1 MLRAKQMGLSI
12 AELDEMEEGL
22 VMDMVIESGNDACSD
37 EYCQVADQHMYDT
50 FWQDRSIYGMINS
63 LKSFVIKIFDRKIR
77 KANQS
82 CCSYI

>member
-37 EYCQVADQHMYDT
+37 EYVADQHMYD
-50 FWQDRSIYGMINS
+50 
-63 LKSFVIKIFDRKIR
+63 IF
-77 KANQS
+77 
-82 CCSYI
+82 